1 MFQND
6 KKSSTFRTIT
16 ERTSASSRCE
26 VKEVAGTHMNAAV
39 TSDAIDSPVS
49 KDDRAQQKHQKPCI
63 IWFTGLSGSGKT
75 TTAIAL
81 EKRLNAMG
89 KHTYLIDGDHLRQG
103 LNSDLSFTDDDRTEN
118 IRRVGE
124 VAKLFV
130 DAGLIV
136 IVALISPF
144 KADRLAVRN
153 LVKKDEFIEVYMNT
167 PLEVCEQR
175 DVKGLY
181 KKARSGEIRNFTG
194 VDSIYE
200 DSEQPNVILDSTNV
214 TAGDNVN
221 FLINYWVGR

>member
-1 MFQND
+1 
-6 KKSSTFRTIT
+6 
-16 ERTSASSRCE
+16 
-26 VKEVAGTHMNAAV
+26 MNAAV

-49 KDDRAQQKHQKPCI
+49 KDDRALQKHQKPCI

-103 LNSDLSFTDDDRTEN
+103 LNSDLSFTDEDRTEN

-153 LVKKDEFIEVYMNT
+153 LVEKDEFIEVYMNT

-181 KKARSGEIRNFTG
+181 KKARAGEIKNFTG

-200 DSEQPNVILDSTNV
+200 EPMQPDMIHDNSITAVEESIDSI
-214 TAGDNVN
+214 
-221 FLINYWVGR
+221 INAIYKFIAPD

>member
-16 ERTSASSRCE
+16 ERTSASSGCGG
-26 VKEVAGTHMNAAV
+26 KEVAGTHMNAAV
-39 TSDAIDSPVS
+39 TSEAIDSPVS
-49 KDDRAQQKHQKPCI
+49 KDDRAQQKQQKPCI

-89 KHTYLIDGDHLRQG
+89 KHTYLIDGDHLRKG
-103 LNSDLSFTDDDRTEN
+103 LNSDLSFTDEDRTEN

-194 VDSIYE
+194 VDSKYE
-200 DSEQPNVILDSTNV
+200 APEQPDV
-214 TAGDNVN
+214 TIDISRGTLLESIELMIGA
-221 FLINYWVGR
+221 IRI

>member
-39 TSDAIDSPVS
+39 TTDAIDSPVS

-103 LNSDLSFTDDDRTEN
+103 LNSDLSFTDEDRTEN

-181 KKARSGEIRNFTG
+181 KKARAGEVKNFTG
-194 VDSIYE
+194 INSVYEKPKRSEIQLDISLHKIDQSVDC
-200 DSEQPNVILDSTNV
+200 ILQMIT
-214 TAGDNVN
+214 
-221 FLINYWVGR
+221 

>member
-1 MFQND
+1 
-6 KKSSTFRTIT
+6 
-16 ERTSASSRCE
+16 
-26 VKEVAGTHMNAAV
+26 MNAAV

>member
-1 MFQND
+1 
-6 KKSSTFRTIT
+6 
-16 ERTSASSRCE
+16 
-26 VKEVAGTHMNAAV
+26 MNAAV

-49 KDDRAQQKHQKPCI
+49 KDDRAQQKQQKPCI

-103 LNSDLSFTDDDRTEN
+103 LNSDLSFTDEDRTEN

-144 KADRLAVRN
+144 RAD
-153 LVKKDEFIEVYMNT
+153 
-167 PLEVCEQR
+167 
-175 DVKGLY
+175 
-181 KKARSGEIRNFTG
+181 
-194 VDSIYE
+194 
-200 DSEQPNVILDSTNV
+200 
-214 TAGDNVN
+214 
-221 FLINYWVGR
+221 

>member
-49 KDDRAQQKHQKPCI
+49 KDDRAQQKQQKPCI

-75 TTAIAL
+75 TTAVAL

-103 LNSDLSFTDDDRTEN
+103 LNSDLSFTDQDRTEN

-144 KADRLAVRN
+144 RADRLAVRN

-181 KKARSGEIRNFTG
+181 KKARSGEIQNFTG
-194 VDSIYE
+194 IDSRYEVPQNPDVVMDSSTAITEETVDC
-200 DSEQPNVILDSTNV
+200 VISTI
-214 TAGDNVN
+214 
-221 FLINYWVGR
+221 L